1 MLISVSMQKAYQDP
15 TTSAETCYY
24 SLEQVLGL
32 FVAVKVNAKLLY
44 QETSEMAEDSSHVD
58 MIEPN
63 RQPSLTAEQRR
74 DNLRLRY
81 DALQEVVA
89 AATHFYTSAHL
100 SFCRNNHKSFFDGC
114 TEDAENNPLSYVEF
128 ELNQYCY
135 SHSSGNIDIELLARD
150 LCEACGIEYKSGEL
164 SWADAELSGEGASV
178 NNEIL
183 KVTQLRL
190 LNDFCDEANAK
201 FAEFFAEAQQVVAE
215 CGLND
220 TSVVTP

>member
-1 MLISVSMQKAYQDP
+1 MLISVSTRKAYQDS
-15 TTSAETCYY
+15 TASAETFYY

-32 FVAVKVNAKLLY
+32 FVAVKVNAKLLC
-44 QETSEMAEDSSHVD
+44 QETSKMAEDSLHVG

-63 RQPSLTAEQRR
+63 RQSSLTAKQRR

-81 DALQEVVA
+81 DALHEVVA

-114 TEDAENNPLSYVEF
+114 VEGAENNPLSYVEF

-135 SHSSGNIDIELLARD
+135 NHSSGNIDIELLAR
-150 LCEACGIEYKSGEL
+150 
-164 SWADAELSGEGASV
+164 
-178 NNEIL
+178 
-183 KVTQLRL
+183 
-190 LNDFCDEANAK
+190 DFCDEANAK

-215 CGLND
+215 CGLSD
-220 TSVVTP
+220 TTAATS